1 MIDETSTAGPRRR
14 TYRTV
19 NLIISMSFGNRAE
32 EDINQQ
38 VERMDNEVRNERL
51 VQQQEEQE
59 HSRR

>member
-1 MIDETSTAGPRRR
+1 MIDEPSTAGPRRR

-32 EDINQQ
+32 EEINQQ
-38 VERMDNEVRNERL
+38 VERMDNEVRNERS